1 MRKPRIKV
9 PETAAS
15 GDIITIKTLLSHSM
29 ESGHRQDSDGI
40 LIPQRIINSFTCEF
54 NGIKIFACN
63 IGTGVAANPFFEFTV
78 KVTEAGNFKFTW
90 VDDDG
95 TVTEASREIK
105 LT

>member
-1 MRKPRIKV
+1 MSKPRIKV
-9 PETAAS
+9 PETAAA